1 MLLGILLL
9 IIFGYYFIWGMLH
22 LFAFLYDH
30 PRLFVVFS
38 LSCIIF
44 PSWLW
49 YDNWESD
56 MKVIGFFIFLPV
68 ILGGIR
74 LLPTSLIELLKGM
87 THRKLRDK
95 QNRKWEKHLRKK
107 VEDGRMTEKEF
118 MKLTKL

>member
-1 MLLGILLL
+1 
-9 IIFGYYFIWGMLH
+9 
-22 LFAFLYDH
+22 
-30 PRLFVVFS
+30 
-38 LSCIIF
+38 
-44 PSWLW
+44 LW
-49 YDNWESD
+49 YYGAQWEND

-74 LLPTSLIELLKGM
+74 LLPTSLIELLKEM
-87 THRKLRDK
+87 THKKIREK

>member
-1 MLLGILLL
+1 MTAILLS
-9 IIFGYYFIWGMLH
+9 IIFGYYFIYGLIK
-22 LFAFLYDH
+22 LFIFLIDH
-30 PRLFVVFS
+30 PRLYVAFS

-68 ILGGIR
+68 ILAGIK
-74 LLPTSLIELLKGM
+74 LVPMSLKELKHARG
-87 THRKLRDK
+87 LRVERDR
-95 QNRKWEKHLRKK
+95 QNRRWEKHLRKK

-118 MKLTKL
+118 KKLTKL